1 MIRYKTNKQAF
12 IIAALVI
19 LLCLV
24 CLTGATLALFTS
36 DPNDGTIGI
45 VTTSGDVEIDIVDTS
60 GVTLQNRALAFMT
73 TSGATDSDDVL
84 FEPGAT
90 FYTQGFKIKNTGDI
104 PVNFSLSVSKDDKI
118 DMEEFAKAFELWIDV
133 QVIEGNT
140 YHYTIDGN
148 VVLASVPYGNVGA
161 SFTVPDDVTIL
172 GQGDVYDGAVPVFS
186 KSSPIESITLPEGL
200 VEIKARAITGVKT
213 LTSINFPSTLKAIRA
228 QALRQT
234 GMDELTVPANVE
246 VIGEGASERTKAEE
260 FLKRDPNAFAEY
272 YSKNYKSHAI

>member
-1 MIRYKTNKQAF
+1 MFRYKTNKQAV

-19 LLCLV
+19 LLCLA

-104 PVNFSLSVSKDDKI
+104 LVNFSLSVSKDDKI
-118 DMEEFAKAFELWIDV
+118 DMEEFAKAFELWIVKEGDDFSNAEKLTEFKVNGLAAGESSDTYYLFIRMKESVGNEFQGKTYSGIGVTVYAV
-133 QVIEGNT
+133 QGNAKL
-140 YHYTIDGN
+140 N
-148 VVLASVPYGNVGA
+148 
-161 SFTVPDDVTIL
+161 
-172 GQGDVYDGAVPVFS
+172 
-186 KSSPIESITLPEGL
+186 
-200 VEIKARAITGVKT
+200 
-213 LTSINFPSTLKAIRA
+213 
-228 QALRQT
+228 
-234 GMDELTVPANVE
+234 
-246 VIGEGASERTKAEE
+246 
-260 FLKRDPNAFAEY
+260 
-272 YSKNYKSHAI
+272 

>member
-1 MIRYKTNKQAF
+1 MFRYKSNKQAF

-19 LLCLV
+19 LLCLA

-118 DMEEFAKAFELWIDV
+118 DMEEFAKAFELWIVKEGDDFSNAEKLTEFKVNGLAAGESSCTYYLFIRMKGSVGNEFQGKTYSGIGVTVYAV
-133 QVIEGNT
+133 QGN
-140 YHYTIDGN
+140 
-148 VVLASVPYGNVGA
+148 A
-161 SFTVPDDVTIL
+161 
-172 GQGDVYDGAVPVFS
+172 
-186 KSSPIESITLPEGL
+186 
-200 VEIKARAITGVKT
+200 
-213 LTSINFPSTLKAIRA
+213 
-228 QALRQT
+228 
-234 GMDELTVPANVE
+234 ELN
-246 VIGEGASERTKAEE
+246 
-260 FLKRDPNAFAEY
+260 
-272 YSKNYKSHAI
+272 

>member
-1 MIRYKTNKQAF
+1 MIRYKTNKQAV

-19 LLCLV
+19 LLCLA

-104 PVNFSLSVSKDDKI
+104 LVNFSLSVSKDDKI
-118 DMEEFAKAFELWIDV
+118 DMEEFAKAFELWIVKEGDDFSNAEKLTEFKVNGLAAGESSDTYYLFIRMKESVGNEFQGKTYSGIGVTVYAV
-133 QVIEGNT
+133 QGNAKL
-140 YHYTIDGN
+140 N
-148 VVLASVPYGNVGA
+148 
-161 SFTVPDDVTIL
+161 
-172 GQGDVYDGAVPVFS
+172 
-186 KSSPIESITLPEGL
+186 
-200 VEIKARAITGVKT
+200 
-213 LTSINFPSTLKAIRA
+213 
-228 QALRQT
+228 
-234 GMDELTVPANVE
+234 
-246 VIGEGASERTKAEE
+246 
-260 FLKRDPNAFAEY
+260 
-272 YSKNYKSHAI
+272 